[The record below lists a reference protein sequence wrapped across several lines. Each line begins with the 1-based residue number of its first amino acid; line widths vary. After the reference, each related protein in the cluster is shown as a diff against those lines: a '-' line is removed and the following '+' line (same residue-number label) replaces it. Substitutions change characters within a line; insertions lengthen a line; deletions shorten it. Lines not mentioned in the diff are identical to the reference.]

1 MVKQKKIS
9 ISIFSIVFIGMFLIT
24 QLTACYK
31 EDNTDDIN
39 QIQEI
44 ELTKENFFDYYIPN
58 TESTFIRTYKEV
70 LGRFRYEYKVDYSI
84 KCKYTNA
91 ISNDVKISFKVDTE
105 SYYDY
110 ENNETKF
117 RYVNKTMYLTD
128 AGNGNVSYTYDSF
141 FDDGGYVL
149 TKGNLSKVIGTIKI
163 PKNSY

>member
-70 LGRFRYEYKVDYSI
+70 YK
-84 KCKYTNA
+84 CH
-91 ISNDVKISFKVDTE
+91 
-105 SYYDY
+105 
-110 ENNETKF
+110 
-117 RYVNKTMYLTD
+117 
-128 AGNGNVSYTYDSF
+128 
-141 FDDGGYVL
+141 
-149 TKGNLSKVIGTIKI
+149 
-163 PKNSY
+163 

>member
-1 MVKQKKIS
+1 MIKQKKIS
-9 ISIFSIVFIGMFLIT
+9 VSIFSIIFISMFLIT
-24 QLTACYK
+24 QLTACYN
-31 EDNTDDIN
+31 ENNTDDIN

-58 TESTFIRTYKEV
+58 TESTFIRTYKV
-70 LGRFRYEYKVDYSI
+70 LGRFHYEYKVDYSI

-128 AGNGNVSYTYDSF
+128 TGNGNVSYTYDSL
-141 FDDGGYVL
+141 FDDGGYKL